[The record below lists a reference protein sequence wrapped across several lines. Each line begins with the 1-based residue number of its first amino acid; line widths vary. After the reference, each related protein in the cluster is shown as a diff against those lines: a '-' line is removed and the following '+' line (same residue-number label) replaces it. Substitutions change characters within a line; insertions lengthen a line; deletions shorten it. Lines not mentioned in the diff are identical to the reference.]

1 MKNIIWIAS
10 YPKSGNTMLRL
21 FLASYLFTENG
32 IFNNLDIIRNIT
44 TFNNF
49 DIYKNIKGIC
59 KKDDFITNPEII
71 SKYWIPAQK
80 MLYENFQKK
89 IFILKTHNA
98 NIFYKGDN
106 FTNENYTRCFL
117 YIVRDPRSVLVST
130 KYHYNYKNYETAA
143 SHLISDKHITYA
155 KNNLLPEFL
164 LSWKS
169 NYLSW
174 KNFSNS
180 NALGLIIKYENLINK
195 PEEGFLE
202 IIKFLENKHSIEF
215 DKKKF
220 KNAIKSIKFQN
231 LQNMEAKYGFE
242 EKSKYASQFFRK
254 GIIDEWKN
262 EVPES
267 IILKIEKAFE
277 KEMTD
282 LGYL

>member
-117 YIVRDPRSVLVST
+117 YIVRDPRSVLIST

-202 IIKFLENKHSIEF
+202 IIKFL
-215 DKKKF
+215 
-220 KNAIKSIKFQN
+220 
-231 LQNMEAKYGFE
+231 
-242 EKSKYASQFFRK
+242 
-254 GIIDEWKN
+254 
-262 EVPES
+262 
-267 IILKIEKAFE
+267 IILILLFE
-277 KEMTD
+277 
-282 LGYL
+282 